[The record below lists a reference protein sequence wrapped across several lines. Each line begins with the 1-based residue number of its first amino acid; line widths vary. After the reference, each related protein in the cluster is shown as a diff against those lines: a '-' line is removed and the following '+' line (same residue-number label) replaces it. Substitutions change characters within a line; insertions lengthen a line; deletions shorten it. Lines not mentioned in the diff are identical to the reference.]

1 MAKRLDAGYALAIGM
16 AFAFSFTNGFH
27 DAANVIA
34 TMVATRAARPGQA
47 VVLAAVFELLGPL
60 LLGTAVAST
69 IAGIVT
75 IPGGPQDIIVIG
87 AGLTGA
93 VAWNFLTWW
102 RGLPSSSGHAL
113 IGGLVGAAM
122 VEVGPSAVNWGGMN
136 GLHPEGVVGT
146 LIAMA
151 LAPVIGFAVA
161 LAVERIALRAL
172 RRATSRVTGV
182 VMRSQWVTSSWLAFS
197 HGSNDAS
204 KAVGIVFA
212 LQLARNPDQTG
223 AATWVKIACA
233 VALTLGILLGG
244 WRIVQTIGRRI
255 FRLRPLDGLVSQAS
269 SAGVV
274 LGASLFG
281 APISTTQ
288 VVSSSV
294 VGIGAGRRRYGHVGW
309 VVTIEIAVGWI
320 TTLPAAALLAALS
333 LPLWRWVV

>member
-1 MAKRLDAGYALAIGM
+1 
-16 AFAFSFTNGFH
+16 
-27 DAANVIA
+27 
-34 TMVATRAARPGQA
+34 
-47 VVLAAVFELLGPL
+47 
-60 LLGTAVAST
+60 
-69 IAGIVT
+69 
-75 IPGGPQDIIVIG
+75 
-87 AGLTGA
+87 
-93 VAWNFLTWW
+93 
-102 RGLPSSSGHAL
+102 
-113 IGGLVGAAM
+113 M

-244 WRIVQTIGRRI
+244 WRIVRTIGRRI